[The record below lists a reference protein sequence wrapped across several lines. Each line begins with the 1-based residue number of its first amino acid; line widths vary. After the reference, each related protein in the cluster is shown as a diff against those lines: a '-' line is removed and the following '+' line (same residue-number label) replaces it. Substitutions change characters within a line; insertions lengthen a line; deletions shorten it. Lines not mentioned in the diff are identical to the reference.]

1 MYSVDNQLKIE
12 DFIFPY
18 GELDIN
24 NRWVKLAA
32 IIPWNE
38 FEETYAKQ
46 FINNGRPAKPLR
58 IALGSLIIKQKL
70 NCSDRETVS
79 AIAENPYLQYFIG
92 LKEFQNSAPFGAS
105 SMVEFRKRI
114 SDDMII
120 EMNNTIL
127 KDATTKKNNDDK
139 DKHDND
145 DNNNSDK
152 ANQGTIIVDAT
163 CTPADITYPQDL
175 NLLNSARE
183 KLEGYID
190 YLHVPSESKKPRTY
204 RLKARK
210 DFLNVSKA
218 RKKSYKK
225 IRKAIRKQLNYI
237 ARDIAYV
244 ENFIGNGKKLNSR
257 QLEEYEVIL
266 QLYHQQKYMFDN
278 RKHTV
283 ENRIV
288 SISQPHV
295 RPIVRGKTKA
305 PTEFGAKVEISVVN
319 GYVRMEK
326 LSWDAYNESE
336 SLIPITETYK
346 ARNGFYPERILADK
360 IYRNRKNLNY
370 CKENG
375 ISITGPALGRP
386 KKNKTR
392 VEKKQEYI
400 DTCERNEV
408 EGKFGTGKTRY
419 GLARIFADLK
429 ETAECVIN
437 MAFFVMNLDKKL
449 RVILC
454 HFLNYYIL
462 EYSMG
467 I

>member
-18 GELDIN
+18 GKLDKN
-24 NRWVKLAA
+24 NRWVKLEE
-32 IIPWNE
+32 IIPWDE
-38 FEETYAKQ
+38 FEETYAKK
-46 FINNGRPAKPLR
+46 FINNGRPAKSLR

-105 SMVEFRKRI
+105 TMVEFRKKI

-120 EMNNTIL
+120 QMNNIIL
-127 KDATTKKNNDDK
+127 KETTPKKNSNDK
-139 DKHDND
+139 DNND
-145 DNNNSDK
+145 DNNNNS
-152 ANQGTIIVDAT
+152 NQTNEGTIIVDAT

-190 YLHVPSESKKPRTY
+190 QLHNPSESKKPRTY
-204 RLKARK
+204 RKIARK

-218 RKKSYKK
+218 RKKNSKK

-237 ARDIAYV
+237 ARDIGYV
-244 ENFIGNGKKLNSR
+244 VNFIANGKKLNSR

-288 SISQPHV
+288 SISQSHV

-305 PTEFGAKVEISVVN
+305 PTEFWAKVEISVVN

-326 LSWDAYNESE
+326 LSWDAYNECE

-346 ARNGFYPERILADK
+346 ARNGFYP
-360 IYRNRKNLNY
+360 KN
-370 CKENG
+370 
-375 ISITGPALGRP
+375 IS
-386 KKNKTR
+386 
-392 VEKKQEYI
+392 
-400 DTCERNEV
+400 
-408 EGKFGTGKTRY
+408 
-419 GLARIFADLK
+419 
-429 ETAECVIN
+429 
-437 MAFFVMNLDKKL
+437 
-449 RVILC
+449 
-454 HFLNYYIL
+454 
-462 EYSMG
+462 
-467 I
+467 

>member
-1 MYSVDNQLKIE
+1 MYSIDNQLKIE
-12 DFIFPY
+12 DFIFTY
-18 GELDIN
+18 GELDKN
-24 NRWVKLAA
+24 NRWVKLAS
-32 IIPWNE
+32 IIPWHE
-38 FEETYAKQ
+38 FEVTYAKQ
-46 FINNGRPAKPLR
+46 FINNGRPSKPFR
-58 IALGSLIIKQKL
+58 IVLGSLIIKQKL

-114 SDDMII
+114 DDDMII

-127 KDATTKKNNDDK
+127 KDTTKNNDDK
-139 DKHDND
+139 DNHDDND
-145 DNNNSDK
+145 GGNNSDES
-152 ANQGTIIVDAT
+152 NQGTIIIDAT

-190 YLHVPSESKKPRTY
+190 QLHNPSESKKPRTY
-204 RLKARK
+204 RKIARK

-218 RKKSYKK
+218 RKKNSKK

-237 ARDIAYV
+237 ARDIGYV
-244 ENFIGNGKKLNSR
+244 VNFIANGKKLNSR
-257 QLEEYEVIL
+257 QSEEYEVIL

-278 RKHTV
+278 RKHTI

-305 PTEFGAKVEISVVN
+305 PTEFGAKVEISVAN

-326 LSWDAYNESE
+326 LSWDAYNECE
-336 SLIPITETYK
+336 SLIPITERYK

-360 IYRNRKNLNY
+360 ICRNRKNLNY

-386 KKNKTR
+386 KKNKTKA
-392 VEKKQEYI
+392 EKNKSMLIQAKEM
-400 DTCERNEV
+400 
-408 EGKFGTGKTRY
+408 K
-419 GLARIFADLK
+419 LK
-429 ETAECVIN
+429 ESLVL
-437 MAFFVMNLDKKL
+437 VKLDM
-449 RVILC
+449 V
-454 HFLNYYIL
+454 
-462 EYSMG
+462 
-467 I
+467 

>member
-1 MYSVDNQLKIE
+1 
-12 DFIFPY
+12 
-18 GELDIN
+18 
-24 NRWVKLAA
+24 
-32 IIPWNE
+32 
-38 FEETYAKQ
+38 
-46 FINNGRPAKPLR
+46 
-58 IALGSLIIKQKL
+58 
-70 NCSDRETVS
+70 
-79 AIAENPYLQYFIG
+79 
-92 LKEFQNSAPFGAS
+92 
-105 SMVEFRKRI
+105 
-114 SDDMII
+114 MII

-127 KDATTKKNNDDK
+127 KDTTKNNDDK
-139 DKHDND
+139 DKHDDND
-145 DNNNSDK
+145 DGNDSDQS
-152 ANQGTIIVDAT
+152 NQGTIIIDAT

-190 YLHVPSESKKPRTY
+190 QLHNPSESKKPRTY
-204 RLKARK
+204 RKIARK

-218 RKKSYKK
+218 RKKNSKK
-225 IRKAIRKQLNYI
+225 MRKAIRKQLNYI
-237 ARDIAYV
+237 ARDIGYV
-244 ENFIGNGKKLNSR
+244 VNFIANGKKLNSR
-257 QLEEYEVIL
+257 QSEEYEVIL

-305 PTEFGAKVEISVVN
+305 PTEFGAKVEISVAN

-326 LSWDAYNESE
+326 LSWDAYNECE
-336 SLIPITETYK
+336 SLIPITESYK

-386 KKNKTR
+386 KKNKTKA
-392 VEKKQEYI
+392 EKNQEYV

-449 RVILC
+449 RVILR
-454 HFLNYYIL
+454 HFTNYYIL
-462 EYSMG
+462 EYY